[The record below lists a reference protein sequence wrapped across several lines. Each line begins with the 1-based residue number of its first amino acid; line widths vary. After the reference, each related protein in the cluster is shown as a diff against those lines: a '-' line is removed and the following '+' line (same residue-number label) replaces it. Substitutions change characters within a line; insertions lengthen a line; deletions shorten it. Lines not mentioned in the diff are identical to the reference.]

1 MIHLAFSSC
10 KSADFH
16 LLELSQCRIIMFLG
30 WIITAVR
37 AEHWY
42 RLIIPLWDNSCTW
55 NSVDWHLERQDGTIL
70 ETQDNSF
77 ICFSKKHLGL
87 HFDSKSKRIG
97 TSVRR
102 FPIWRLSS
110 GLLTFLFIDFN
121 RDLLSLLSLK

>member
-1 MIHLAFSSC
+1 MIHLAFPSC

-42 RLIIPLWDNSCTW
+42 RLIISLWDNSCTW

-87 HFDSKSKRIG
+87 HFDLKSKSIVAQAFDAYHKKLGKRTG
-97 TSVRR
+97 TWRV
-102 FPIWRLSS
+102 FPCLVTKKSTH
-110 GLLTFLFIDFN
+110 LD
-121 RDLLSLLSLK
+121 